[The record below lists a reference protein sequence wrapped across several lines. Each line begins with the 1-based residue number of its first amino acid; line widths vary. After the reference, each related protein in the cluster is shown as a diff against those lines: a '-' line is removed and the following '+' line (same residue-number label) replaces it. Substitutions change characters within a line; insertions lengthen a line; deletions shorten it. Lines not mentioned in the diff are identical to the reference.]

1 MYLFSYSTGILMI
14 CDNDMYPR
22 DSQMNDSTLMIYVW
36 FVIERCSKWREP
48 MKELETE
55 LSFIS
60 FLASFVLCCSLK
72 LHPRSLNWVKQW
84 KAAHL
89 TSQFIFDFWFFLCQ
103 WCLYQNVKL
112 AKESILIGPN
122 KEKRHIK
129 CLNLQSLFKLVR
141 STQFRWKLL
150 VDLNK
155 MIIRVCAYGVC
166 IKKWN
171 SQNLNWAKQW
181 KATQ

>member
-1 MYLFSYSTGILMI
+1 
-14 CDNDMYPR
+14 
-22 DSQMNDSTLMIYVW
+22 MNNFILMIYVW
-36 FVIERCSKWREP
+36 FVIEGCSKWGES

-112 AKESILIGPN
+112 AKKTILIGPN
-122 KEKRHIK
+122 KKKRHIIK
-129 CLNLQSLFKLVR
+129 RLNLQSLFKLAR
-141 STQFRWKLL
+141 STQFRCKLL
-150 VDLNK
+150 VDHNK
-155 MIIRVCAYGVC
+155 MIIRVCANGLC
-166 IKKWN
+166 IKCQKV
-171 SQNLNWAKQW
+171 NWAKQW